1 MQVARRSPLWDEMG
15 GEEVGEDC
23 RKKMLSPLRYA

>member
-15 GEEVGEDC
+15 GEEVEDC